1 MPSKIANATT
11 APWEDDGR
19 AIEHPKLGRHE
30 VADVILDRLAA
41 LRGGEIRPPR
51 ATPSPHVTFA
61 VAERLC
67 FWWSMIRARRLVLLQ
82 VGRLTDRSL
91 LAPQNK
97 KER

>member
-67 FWWSMIRARRLVLLQ
+67 FWWSMIRARPWFCCRE
-82 VGRLTDRSL
+82 GLTDRSC
-91 LAPQNK
+91 LASRNK